1 MNQNKLEAL
10 RIKAVKKYLEGKNPQ
25 VICKELSMSK
35 RWLFKW
41 IKRYKTGKRNWFK
54 EESKTPHTIYRKIP
68 SKVEKKVIAIRRL
81 LQETKISQIGAINIQ
96 YQMQTLEEKKIPQI
110 WTINRILKR
119 NNLVSKREKRYQP
132 KGKPYP
138 QFPSY
143 PFKINTLHQFDIIG
157 PRYLKGDGC
166 FYAHNLMDI
175 GSHGVVVNP
184 KRSKVHKE
192 VVVSL
197 KESWEIT
204 GIPYF
209 LQLDNQLSCRGSN
222 RYPRSFGLVIR
233 LCLLL
238 GVEPIFIPLGEPW
251 RNGCIEK
258 FQDTFEHRFFRK
270 IVFSDF
276 KDLQNQAK
284 RFERFHNQNHRYSCL
299 KGQTPS
305 EVLKNNKFSL
315 RVFPDNFSWDSLKEK
330 PESGYIHLIRFIR
343 SNRIL
348 DIFGEKFRVNESLVY
363 EYVRATII
371 VKEQKIKLFHQD
383 NLVDEID
390 YGLPD

>member
-1 MNQNKLEAL
+1 
-10 RIKAVKKYLEGKNPQ
+10 
-25 VICKELSMSK
+25 
-35 RWLFKW
+35 
-41 IKRYKTGKRNWFK
+41 
-54 EESKTPHTIYRKIP
+54 
-68 SKVEKKVIAIRRL
+68 
-81 LQETKISQIGAINIQ
+81 
-96 YQMQTLEEKKIPQI
+96 MQTLEEKEIPQI

-119 NNLVSKREKRYQP
+119 NNLVSKRERRYQP

-138 QFPSY
+138 QFPHR
-143 PFKINTLHQFDIIG
+143 PFQINTLHQFDIIG

-175 GSHGVVVNP
+175 GSHGVAINP
-184 KRSKVHKE
+184 KRSKVHEE
-192 VVVSL
+192 VAVSL
-197 KESWEIT
+197 KESWEIM

-233 LCLLL
+233 LCLFL

-258 FQDTFEHRFFRK
+258 FQDTFEHRFFRR
-270 IVFSDF
+270 IVFFDF

-299 KGQTPS
+299 KGQTPN
-305 EVLKNNKFSL
+305 EVLKNNKFPL

-330 PESGYIHLIRFIR
+330 PKSGHIHLIRFIR

-348 DIFGEKFRVNESLVY
+348 DIFGEKFPVNKNLVY

-371 VKEQKIKLFHQD
+371 VKDQD
-383 NLVDEID
+383 NLVDKFD
-390 YGLPD
+390 YKLPD